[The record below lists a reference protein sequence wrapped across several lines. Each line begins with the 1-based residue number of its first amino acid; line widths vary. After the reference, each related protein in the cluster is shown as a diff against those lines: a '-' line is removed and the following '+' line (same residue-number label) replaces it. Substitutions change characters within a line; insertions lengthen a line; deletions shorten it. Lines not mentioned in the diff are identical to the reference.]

1 MSSVEFI
8 QIQILKAEDALA
20 EARDALLQIRRPA
33 DAKRVLEHLLRAAD
47 YIEQAVD
54 GCGGRSLQE

>member
-20 EARDALLQIRRPA
+20 EARDALLRIRGPA
-33 DAKRVLEHLLRAAD
+33 DAKRVLERLLRAAD
-47 YIEQAVD
+47 YIEQTVD
-54 GCGGRSLQE
+54 GCGGGPLQE

>member
-8 QIQILKAEDALA
+8 HIQILKAEDALA
-20 EARDALLQIRRPA
+20 EARDALLRICLPA
-33 DAKRVLEHLLRAAD
+33 DARRVLEHLLRAAD

-54 GCGGRSLQE
+54 GCGAGPLQE

>member
-20 EARDALLQIRRPA
+20 EARDALLRIREPA

-47 YIEQAVD
+47 YIEQAID
-54 GCGGRSLQE
+54 GCGGGPVAE